1 MDINYVDFLQ
11 FQRYFISQAEL
22 EKAFIYI
29 IHKPID
35 FSIDFSYRLKI
46 LGHMVIGLKQVKVPI
61 GT

>member
-1 MDINYVDFLQ
+1 M
-11 FQRYFISQAEL
+11 RYLPSYNLGQLAFIY
-22 EKAFIYI
+22 IYI

-46 LGHMVIGLKQVKVPI
+46 LGHIVIGLKEIRVPI